1 MPKVIEIGSGQSQHY
16 NPDLSPELSIMLHWQ
31 VESEQMEAVPK
42 QPRHMIPSMWGAK
55 AMMLVAPCPPFGLL
69 YMGLLVMPRVGIHE
83 LFSSQDTLISPV
95 CQISLK
101 KLFSRI
107 SLFHFYTISF
117 LGQVMK

>member
-1 MPKVIEIGSGQSQHY
+1 
-16 NPDLSPELSIMLHWQ
+16 
-31 VESEQMEAVPK
+31 
-42 QPRHMIPSMWGAK
+42 
-55 AMMLVAPCPPFGLL
+55 MMLVASCPPFGLL
-69 YMGLLVMPRVGIHE
+69 YMGLLVMPHVGIHE

-101 KLFSRI
+101 TLFSRI